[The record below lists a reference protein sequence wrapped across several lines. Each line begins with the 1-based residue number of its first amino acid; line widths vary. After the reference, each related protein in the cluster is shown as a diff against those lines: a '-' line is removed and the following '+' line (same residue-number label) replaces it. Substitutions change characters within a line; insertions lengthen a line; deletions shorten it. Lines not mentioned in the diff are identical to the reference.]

1 MSPYCSVDETCKR
14 SKISSIN
21 ESWFPAAEVS
31 KKRAFIAVT
40 IRRLTEKQRPGELV
54 SWPKIEFSAEK
65 SGVFRGSQIWDCL
78 DEEFRT
84 ESPMKLKRSRSRL
97 EKSSS
102 TIRSKP
108 AVVTHLKEQSDEWER
123 NNFED
128 GLELSTSRGRG
139 SRENSGRG
147 DRGIIGE
154 SASSRTC
161 RTSEWDFSDLQDDVD
176 TSRVIRGRGKRRG
189 GGKNRGRGGKKSPE
203 PLPGLEV
210 PDLAETVKWKSR
222 TVDKQRGDQ
231 NQTNDV
237 FLRLADRE
245 ALRARKDGTSWSTGP
260 WRPFQQ
266 QVF

>member
-54 SWPKIEFSAEK
+54 SWPKIEFSAKK
-65 SGVFRGSQIWDCL
+65 SGVLRGSQIWDCL
-78 DEEFRT
+78 DDDFGT
-84 ESPMKLKRSRSRL
+84 ESPLKFKRSRSRL
-97 EKSSS
+97 EEGSS
-102 TIRSKP
+102 TIRCKP
-108 AVVTHLKEQSDEWER
+108 AVVTHLKEQSEWVRR
-123 NNFED
+123 NSEE
-128 GLELSTSRGRG
+128 GLEPSTSRGRG
-139 SRENSGRG
+139 SGSGRG
-147 DRGIIGE
+147 DRGIIKE
-154 SASSRTC
+154 SASSRTGQA
-161 RTSEWDFSDLQDDVD
+161 SEWDFSDLQDDDVD
-176 TSRVIRGRGKRRG
+176 TSIVIRGRGKRRG
-189 GGKNRGRGGKKSPE
+189 GGKNKGRGGKKSPE
-203 PLPGLEV
+203 PLRGLEV

-245 ALRARKDGTSWSTGP
+245 ALRAGKKGTPWSTGP
-260 WRPFQQ
+260 WRSFQQ

>member
-54 SWPKIEFSAEK
+54 SWPKIEFSAKK
-65 SGVFRGSQIWDCL
+65 SGVLRGSQIWDCL
-78 DEEFRT
+78 DEEFKT

-108 AVVTHLKEQSDEWER
+108 AVVIHLKELSDEWER
-123 NNFED
+123 NIFVD
-128 GLELSTSRGRG
+128 GLEPSTSRGKGRRG
-139 SRENSGRG
+139 NCGRG
-147 DRGIIGE
+147 DRGITKE
-154 SASSRTC
+154 SASSKTG
-161 RTSEWDFSDLQDDVD
+161 RTSEWDLSDLQDDAD
-176 TSRVIRGRGKRRG
+176 TSIVSRCKGKRRG
-189 GGKNRGRGGKKSPE
+189 GGKSRGRGGKKSPE

-222 TVDKQRGDQ
+222 TVDKQREDQ
-231 NQTNDV
+231 NHTNDV
-237 FLRLADRE
+237 LLRPADRE
-245 ALRARKDGTSWSTGP
+245 ALRARKDGTPRSTGP
-260 WRPFQQ
+260 WRPLQQ

>member
-40 IRRLTEKQRPGELV
+40 IRGLTEEQRPGKLV

-84 ESPMKLKRSRSRL
+84 ESPMKLKRSRGRL

-102 TIRSKP
+102 TIRNKP

-189 GGKNRGRGGKKSPE
+189 GGKKSPD

>member
-1 MSPYCSVDETCKR
+1 MYPYCSVDETCQR

-31 KKRAFIAVT
+31 KKRAFIALT

-189 GGKNRGRGGKKSPE
+189 GGKNKGRGGKKSPE
-203 PLPGLEV
+203 PLRGLEV

-222 TVDKQRGDQ
+222 TVDKQ
-231 NQTNDV
+231 TNDKL
-237 FLRLADRE
+237 LRLADRE
-245 ALRARKDGTSWSTGP
+245 ALRARKDGISWSTGP

>member
-21 ESWFPAAEVS
+21 ESWFPTAEVS

-40 IRRLTEKQRPGELV
+40 IRRLTEEQRPGELV

-84 ESPMKLKRSRSRL
+84 ESPMKLKRSRGRL

-102 TIRSKP
+102 TIRNKP

-189 GGKNRGRGGKKSPE
+189 GGKKSPD

-222 TVDKQRGDQ
+222 TVDKQREDQ

-237 FLRLADRE
+237 LLRLADRE

>member
-1 MSPYCSVDETCKR
+1 MSSYCSVDETCKR

-31 KKRAFIAVT
+31 KKRALIAVT

-84 ESPMKLKRSRSRL
+84 ESPMKLKRSRGRL
-97 EKSSS
+97 EKGSS
-102 TIRSKP
+102 TIRNKP

-189 GGKNRGRGGKKSPE
+189 GGKKSPD

-231 NQTNDV
+231 NQT
-237 FLRLADRE
+237 RPDRE

>member
-31 KKRAFIAVT
+31 KKRAFIALT

-84 ESPMKLKRSRSRL
+84 ESPMKLKRSRGRL

-102 TIRSKP
+102 TIRNKP

-123 NNFED
+123 NIFVD
-128 GLELSTSRGRG
+128 GLEPSTSRGKG
-139 SRENSGRG
+139 
-147 DRGIIGE
+147 
-154 SASSRTC
+154 
-161 RTSEWDFSDLQDDVD
+161 
-176 TSRVIRGRGKRRG
+176 RRG
-189 GGKNRGRGGKKSPE
+189 N
-203 PLPGLEV
+203 LEYV
-210 PDLAETVKWKSR
+210 QYIL
-222 TVDKQRGDQ
+222 Q
-231 NQTNDV
+231 
-237 FLRLADRE
+237 
-245 ALRARKDGTSWSTGP
+245 
-260 WRPFQQ
+260 
-266 QVF
+266 

>member
-84 ESPMKLKRSRSRL
+84 ESPMKLKRSRGRL

-102 TIRSKP
+102 TIRNKP

-189 GGKNRGRGGKKSPE
+189 GGKKSPD

-222 TVDKQRGDQ
+222 TVDDKQRGDQ

-237 FLRLADRE
+237 LLRLADRE
-245 ALRARKDGTSWSTGP
+245 ALRAGKKGTPWSTGP

>member
-1 MSPYCSVDETCKR
+1 MSSYYSVDETCKR

-54 SWPKIEFSAEK
+54 SWPKIEFSAKK
-65 SGVFRGSQIWDCL
+65 SGVLKGSQIWDCL
-78 DEEFRT
+78 GEEFRT
-84 ESPMKLKRSRSRL
+84 EAPMTLKRFRSRL

-102 TIRSKP
+102 SIRCKP
-108 AVVTHLKEQSDEWER
+108 VVVTRLKKQSDEWER

-128 GLELSTSRGRG
+128 GLEPSTSRGKG
-139 SRENSGRG
+139 SRGNG
-147 DRGIIGE
+147 GITRE
-154 SASSRTC
+154 SASSKAGQA
-161 RTSEWDFSDLQDDVD
+161 SEWEISDFKDDAD
-176 TSRVIRGRGKRRG
+176 TSVVSRGREKRKGGGKRRG
-189 GGKNRGRGGKKSPE
+189 RGGQKAPE

-222 TVDKQRGDQ
+222 TVDKQRRDQ

-237 FLRLADRE
+237 LLRLADRE
-245 ALRARKDGTSWSTGP
+245 ALRARKDGTSWSSGP

-266 QVF
+266 QVFCKQM

>member
-1 MSPYCSVDETCKR
+1 MSSYCSVDETCKR

-40 IRRLTEKQRPGELV
+40 IRRLTEEQRPGELV
-54 SWPKIEFSAEK
+54 SWPKIEFSAEN
-65 SGVFRGSQIWDCL
+65 SGVYRGSQIWDCL
-78 DEEFRT
+78 DEKFRT

-102 TIRSKP
+102 TIGSKS
-108 AVVTHLKEQSDEWER
+108 AVVTHLKGQSDEWER

-128 GLELSTSRGRG
+128 CLEPSTSRGKG
-139 SRENSGRG
+139 SRGNCGRG
-147 DRGIIGE
+147 DRGITKE
-154 SASSRTC
+154 SASSKTG
-161 RTSEWDFSDLQDDVD
+161 RTSEWDFSDLQDDAD
-176 TSRVIRGRGKRRG
+176 TSIVSRGRGKRRG
-189 GGKNRGRGGKKSPE
+189 GGKNRGRGGKKSLE
-203 PLPGLEV
+203 PLPGLEI
-210 PDLAETVKWKSR
+210 PDPAETGKWNSR
-222 TVDKQRGDQ
+222 TVDKQREDQ
-231 NQTNDV
+231 NPTNDV
-237 FLRLADRE
+237 LLRLADRE

>member
-1 MSPYCSVDETCKR
+1 MEP
-14 SKISSIN
+14 N
-21 ESWFPAAEVS
+21 
-31 KKRAFIAVT
+31 
-40 IRRLTEKQRPGELV
+40 
-54 SWPKIEFSAEK
+54 
-65 SGVFRGSQIWDCL
+65 
-78 DEEFRT
+78 
-84 ESPMKLKRSRSRL
+84 
-97 EKSSS
+97 
-102 TIRSKP
+102 
-108 AVVTHLKEQSDEWER
+108 
-123 NNFED
+123 
-128 GLELSTSRGRG
+128 TSRGKG
-139 SRENSGRG
+139 SRNSGRG

-189 GGKNRGRGGKKSPE
+189 GGKNRGRGGKKSPD

-210 PDLAETVKWKSR
+210 PDLAESVKWKSR

-231 NQTNDV
+231 NHTNDV
-237 FLRLADRE
+237 LLRPADRE

>member
-84 ESPMKLKRSRSRL
+84 ESPIKLKRSRSRL

-102 TIRSKP
+102 TIRNKP

-189 GGKNRGRGGKKSPE
+189 GGKNRGRGGKKSPD

-231 NQTNDV
+231 NQT
-237 FLRLADRE
+237 RPDRE

>member
-84 ESPMKLKRSRSRL
+84 ESPMKLKRSRGRL

-102 TIRSKP
+102 TIRNKP

-189 GGKNRGRGGKKSPE
+189 GGKKSPD

-222 TVDKQRGDQ
+222 TVDEQREDQ

-237 FLRLADRE
+237 LLRLADRE
-245 ALRARKDGTSWSTGP
+245 ALRAGKKGTPWSRGP

>member
-102 TIRSKP
+102 TIRNKP

-237 FLRLADRE
+237 LLTLADRE
-245 ALRARKDGTSWSTGP
+245 ALRAGKKGTPWSTGP
-260 WRPFQQ
+260 WRSFQQ